1 MPNVSH
7 NLEPRFN
14 DDIDAEIIDSQIDTV
29 SDKGWAGVESKHAH
43 HLITWAPLE
52 DGGQLRTTTYNQQ
65 KKDRVQSY
73 VQKDGGVNIGTEEWS
88 GERIVLLVLDR
99 TLDDE

>member
-7 NLEPRFN
+7 NLEPRFEGS
-14 DDIDAEIIDSQIDTV
+14 IDAEIIDFQIDTV

-43 HLITWAPLE
+43 HLVAWAPFE
-52 DGGQLRTTTYNQQ
+52 DGGQLRATTYNQQ
-65 KKDRVQSY
+65 EKKRVQSY
-73 VQKDGGVNIGTEEWS
+73 VQKDGGVNIGTEEWA